1 MELTFLKDYI
11 NLVVLG
17 ICLCI
22 GYVIK
27 TSLDF
32 INNKYIPVIML
43 VIGTCINVVI
53 NIPNINATVIL
64 GGMISGL
71 ASTGLYEAMSN
82 LINKDGKKEG

>member
-32 INNKYIPVIML
+32 INNKYIQVIML
-43 VIGTCINVVI
+43 IIGTFINIVI

-82 LINKDGKKEG
+82 LINKEGKKEG

>member
-1 MELTFLKDYI
+1 MNLEFLNEYI

-17 ICLCI
+17 MCLCI

-27 TSLDF
+27 NSLSF
-32 INNKYIPVIML
+32 INNKYIPLIML
-43 VIGTCINVVI
+43 TLGTFISIIN
-53 NIPNINATVIL
+53 NLGNINEAVIL

-82 LINKDGKKEG
+82 LLERDGKKED